1 MHVSDRLDNWS
12 WFRRDSLG
20 RSSSDYARRWDS
32 WVPQKASRTADI
44 ALAANG
50 SFGVGVI
57 GFRVTARSPDSLR
70 VFGRLPVTGRR
81 GCTEAGDEA
90 ALDPPDPPRARRRP
104 VEPDYDHP
112 LLTDA
117 PRPRPGRRGAARSQ
131 CGNGFGRRRR
141 RAARAPVISRG
152 GGLAALCACVDS
164 PPRNHRK

>member
-112 LLTDA
+112 LLTPLVRAQDA
-117 PRPRPGRRGAARSQ
+117 VARLEASAEMASDAVAE
-131 CGNGFGRRRR
+131 GL
-141 RAARAPVISRG
+141 RAPVTSRG
-152 GGLAALCACVDS
+152 GGPL
-164 PPRNHRK
+164 